1 MENLAFGPAREPIG
15 ANRSPS
21 ETAVSVVAELGLAC
35 EGRSAYRGQR

>member
-1 MENLAFGPAREPIG
+1 MENLAFGPAGDPLA

-21 ETAVSVVAELGLAC
+21 ETAVDVVAELGLAC